1 MDKINEDLWLKILQF
16 LPMIDQI
23 SLAQVNED
31 IREYVKYHWRHSK
44 SITLTG
50 DVLEFFG
57 ANEPLMLEGLE
68 CWSGSVQRL
77 KISRGSMELLK
88 KWTPYSFPQLRT
100 LDCEMDYNL
109 EEADDETLLLTNLF
123 PLLTHLTLSSS
134 TTGCHLWRW
143 KLLKELHL
151 IWCEYLD
158 TDTFKE
164 IFSTLQ
170 LKKLTLLYYG
180 YNVTLG
186 EDVLEAARC
195 STLEE
200 LQIDDHHLLGD
211 FLPQL
216 LRLPHFRRLSFYTRD
231 YYEYLLGTVAKS
243 QPLKVRSLLFHDA
256 FWSSERV
263 TDAIEAMKNLRRLVL
278 QDDDIKS
285 HLLYTICHKLPHL
298 EELHLL
304 KMRDLPWPSQLW
316 EDVGACPTLRILN
329 LSSTKL
335 SYQMVKPSATR
346 LSKILLHR
354 RAPLTLH
361 LHNTGL
367 DPQKVHPDLEHP
379 NLRIS
384 FEPIKLNIWSSRFVE
399 IEFNP
404 DSDKQTA
411 FSSV

>member
-1 MDKINEDLWLKILQF
+1 MEKINEDLWLKILQN

-23 SLAQVNED
+23 SLAQVNAR
-31 IREYVKYHWRHSK
+31 IREYVKFHWRHSK

-50 DVLEFFG
+50 DVLELFKSD
-57 ANEPLMLEGLE
+57 EPTMLEGVE

-77 KISRGSMELLK
+77 KISGGSMELLK

-100 LDCEMDYNL
+100 LDCGMDYNL

-164 IFSTLQ
+164 IFGTLQ
-170 LKKLTLLYYG
+170 LTKLTLLYYG

-186 EDVLEAARC
+186 EDVVEVARC

-200 LQIDDHHLLGD
+200 LQIDDHHLIGD
-211 FLPQL
+211 FLPLL
-216 LRLPHFRRLSFYTRD
+216 LRLPNFRRLSFYTRD
-231 YYEYLLGTVAKS
+231 YYEYLLRTVAKS

-256 FWSSERV
+256 FWSSEEV
-263 TDAIEAMKNLRRLVL
+263 TDAIEKMRNLRRLVL
-278 QDDDIKS
+278 QDDDIES
-285 HLLYTICHKLPHL
+285 QLLHTICHKLPHL

-304 KMRDLPWPSQLW
+304 EMRDLPLPIQLW
-316 EDVGACPTLRILN
+316 EMVGACPSLRILN

-335 SYQMVKPSATR
+335 SYQMVQPSATR
-346 LSKILLHR
+346 FAKTLKHR
-354 RAPLTLH
+354 HAPLTVH

-367 DPQKVHPDLEHP
+367 DPQKVLPDLEHP
-379 NLRIS
+379 NLKIS
-384 FEPIKLNIWSSRFVE
+384 FEPIKLNVWSSRFVE
-399 IEFNP
+399 IELYT
-404 DSDKQTA
+404 DSEKSMA
-411 FSSV
+411 FSTV

>member
-1 MDKINEDLWLKILQF
+1 MEKINGDLWLKILQF

-23 SLAQVNED
+23 SLAQVNGN
-31 IREYVKYHWRHSK
+31 IQEYVKYHWRHSK
-44 SITLTG
+44 SVTLTR

-57 ANEPLMLEGLE
+57 TNEPLMLEGVE

-77 KISRGSMELLK
+77 KISTGSMALLK
-88 KWTPYSFPQLRT
+88 KWTPFGFPHLRT
-100 LDCEMDYNL
+100 LDCEMEYNL

-123 PLLTHLTLSSS
+123 PLLTHLKLSSS

-143 KLLKELHL
+143 KLLKEMHL

-158 TDTFKE
+158 TYTFKE

-170 LKKLTLLYYG
+170 LTKLTLLYYG

-186 EDVLEAARC
+186 EAVLEAARC
-195 STLEE
+195 LTLEE

-216 LRLPHFRRLSFYTRD
+216 MRLPNFRRLSFYTRD
-231 YYEYLLGTVAKS
+231 YYEYLLEMVAKS
-243 QPLKVRSLLFHDA
+243 HPLKVRSLLFHDS
-256 FWSSERV
+256 FWSSDLV
-263 TDAIEAMKNLRRLVL
+263 TDAIGAMKNLRRLVL
-278 QDDDIKS
+278 QDDDIES
-285 HLLYTICHKLPHL
+285 QLLHAICHKLPHL

-304 KMRDLPWPSQLW
+304 KMRDLPSPIHLW
-316 EDVGACPTLRILN
+316 KMVGACPRLKILN

-335 SYQMVKPSATR
+335 SYEMVKPDATR
-346 LSKILLHR
+346 LAKNLQHR
-354 RAPLTLH
+354 HAPLTLH

-367 DPQKVHPDLEHP
+367 DPDKVLPYLEHP
-379 NLRIS
+379 YLKIS
-384 FEPIKLNIWSSRFVE
+384 FEPIKLEIWSSRFVE

-404 DSDKQTA
+404 DSEKQTA
-411 FSSV
+411 LSSA

>member
-1 MDKINEDLWLKILQF
+1 METINEDLWLKILPY
-16 LPMIDQI
+16 LPMTDQI
-23 SLAQVNED
+23 SLAQVND
-31 IREYVKYHWRHSK
+31 CIQEYVKYHWRHSK
-44 SITLTG
+44 SVTLTS
-50 DVLEFFG
+50 DVVELFG

-77 KISRGSMELLK
+77 KINRGSMELLK
-88 KWTPYSFPQLRT
+88 KWTPFSFPHLRT
-100 LDCEMDYNL
+100 LVCEMDYNL

-164 IFSTLQ
+164 IFGTLQ
-170 LKKLTLLYYG
+170 LTKLTLLYYG

-186 EDVLEAARC
+186 EDVLEATQC
-195 STLEE
+195 LTLEE

-216 LRLPHFRRLSFYTRD
+216 MRLPHFRRLSFYTRD
-231 YYEYLLGTVAKS
+231 YYEYLLGTVAKN

-263 TDAIEAMKNLRRLVL
+263 TDAIRSMKNLRKLVL
-278 QDDDIKS
+278 QDDDIES
-285 HLLYTICHKLPHL
+285 QLLHAICHKLPHL

-304 KMRDLPWPSQLW
+304 KMRDLPSPIQLW
-316 EDVGACPTLRILN
+316 EMVGACPSLRVLN

-335 SYQMVKPSATR
+335 SYQMVEPSTSHMA
-346 LSKILLHR
+346 KVMIHR
-354 RAPLTLH
+354 DAPLTLH

-367 DPQKVHPDLEHP
+367 DPERVG
-379 NLRIS
+379 I
-384 FEPIKLNIWSSRFVE
+384 
-399 IEFNP
+399 
-404 DSDKQTA
+404 
-411 FSSV
+411 

>member
-1 MDKINEDLWLKILQF
+1 MEKINEDLWLKILQF

-23 SLAQVNED
+23 SLAQVND
-31 IREYVKYHWRHSK
+31 SIREYVKFHWRHSK
-44 SITLTG
+44 SVALTG
-50 DVLEFFG
+50 DVMELFG
-57 ANEPLMLEGLE
+57 AHEPLMLEGLE
-68 CWSGSVQRL
+68 CWSGSVKSL

-100 LDCEMDYNL
+100 LACDMDYNL

-123 PLLTHLTLSSS
+123 PLLTRLTLTSS

-170 LKKLTLLYYG
+170 LTKLTLLYYG

-216 LRLPHFRRLSFYTRD
+216 LRLPNFRRLSFYTRD
-231 YYEYLLGTVAKS
+231 YYEYLLDSIAKI
-243 QPLKVRSLLFHDA
+243 QPLKVRSLLFHDSY
-256 FWSSERV
+256 WSSELV
-263 TDAIEAMKNLRRLVL
+263 TDAIEAMRNLRRLVL
-278 QDDDIKS
+278 QDDDIES
-285 HLLYTICHKLPHL
+285 QLLHAICHKLPHL

-304 KMRDLPWPSQLW
+304 KMRDLPSPVQLW
-316 EDVGACPTLRILN
+316 KMVGACPTLRILN

-335 SYQMVKPSATR
+335 CYQMVQPSTTLA
-346 LSKILLHR
+346 KVLLHR
-354 RAPLTLH
+354 NAPLTLH
-361 LHNTGL
+361 LHDTGL
-367 DPQKVHPDLEHP
+367 DPQRVLPDLEHP
-379 NLRIS
+379 NLKIS
-384 FEPIKLNIWSSRFVE
+384 FEPIELDIWSSRFVE

-404 DSDKQTA
+404 DS
-411 FSSV
+411 